1 MSINTCMNIEL
12 VALTGMHLCIYM
24 YFLLNNKVEEK
35 NWGGPVPP
43 WPPPVPAPMYSDGLW
58 YKGWLSSFNFETG
71 KWVVMFYDDDETTE
85 VSFPDKEV
93 RLCQ

>member
-1 MSINTCMNIEL
+1 MQEGKN
-12 VALTGMHLCIYM
+12 
-24 YFLLNNKVEEK
+24 VE
-35 NWGGPVPP
+35 VL
-43 WPPPVPAPMYSDGLW
+43 YSDGLW

-71 KWVVMFYDDDETTE
+71 KWVVMFYNDDETID

>member
-1 MSINTCMNIEL
+1 MQEGKN
-12 VALTGMHLCIYM
+12 
-24 YFLLNNKVEEK
+24 VE
-35 NWGGPVPP
+35 VL
-43 WPPPVPAPMYSDGLW
+43 YSDGLW

-71 KWVVMFYDDDETTE
+71 KLVVMFYDDDETTE